1 MEHTAYGCKA
11 LCKGASKDGDG
22 GGALD
27 VVRELLS
34 HVPGGIDVN
43 AKDSK
48 GRSAFFWASS
58 ADHVSVMNKL
68 TKDKKVGV
76 KGVAGA
82 AALIYAGFKD
92 HIDTVC
98 KLLNHA
104 RVDTDVK
111 HFGGSTAYNIAC
123 SLQMT
128 AIAQCLE
135 EHANCT
141 YPACFR

>member
-1 MEHTAYGCKA
+1 MPKIAKA
-11 LCKGASKDGDG
+11 VQHFSGPAT
-22 GGALD
+22 
-27 VVRELLS
+27 
-34 HVPGGIDVN
+34 
-43 AKDSK
+43 
-48 GRSAFFWASS
+48 

-68 TKDKKVGV
+68 TKDKEVGV